1 MVIPHLRLLRNYLL
15 IVDGPTFALADYA
28 TVFIIDYDIVI
39 KDYFLFVLV
48 FFRRFILVNIVG
60 NK

>member
-48 FFRRFILVNIVG
+48 FFVG
-60 NK
+60 LF